1 MEIKQNLY
9 KDKEGDLYLV
19 DHRLKYGICVYTKN
33 NIPHL
38 FMTQK
43 KQFLKKTNNK
53 LKIKIKSWNLCI
65 NNRRKIIMDD
75 PSTSPSSRVEISLI
89 GTFIFNLLGKIY
101 LHQKGSDR
109 VTIVSLS
116 DTKQVSFK
124 RIFLCELNSKLNEV
138 LGEFHGIHSSS
149 WSNEGDYV
157 FGVDT
162 PRVSN
167 YFCENYRL
175 YLPKNQV
182 EIKPI

>member
-33 NIPHL
+33 NISHL
-38 FMTQK
+38 FMAQK

-75 PSTSPSSRVEISLI
+75 PSTSPSSRVEIILT

-116 DTKQVSFK
+116 DTNQVFFK
-124 RIFLCELNSKLNEV
+124 RIFLCELNSKLKGV
-138 LGEFHGIHSSS
+138 LGAFHGIDRR
-149 WSNEGDYV
+149 NLFGDVDY
-157 FGVDT
+157 FG
-162 PRVSN
+162 
-167 YFCENYRL
+167 ENYRL
-175 YLPKNQV
+175 YLPKTQV